1 MEIVLVV
8 MVVFSVVVVTWLT
21 LAQSGEPPARGKPA
35 PEFRLK
41 GTDGAEHALAQSRGR
56 RAVLVFHPQDDTP
69 ECLAV
74 LQRLSDAAAEIEA
87 AGIWLATVVVSDTG
101 TAQAYAA
108 MHGPGSCVLC
118 DTDGRVT
125 KSYGALVNLGFMRFA
140 RKLIVLADT
149 RGNVEHVWRDAVGPQ
164 HVDEL
169 LKAIAA
175 GPATSN

>member
-8 MVVFSVVVVTWLT
+8 MVVFSVVVVAWLS

-35 PEFRLK
+35 PEFRLM
-41 GTDGAEHALAQSRGR
+41 GSDGAEHSLAQLRGR

-74 LQRLSDAAAEIEA
+74 LERLSGAAAQIEA
-87 AGIWLATVVVSDTG
+87 SGASLATVVVSDAG

-108 MHGPGSCVLC
+108 RHGPRSPVVC
-118 DTDGRVT
+118 DTDGKVT
-125 KSYGALVNLGFMRFA
+125 KAYGALVNLGFMKFA
-140 RKLIVLADT
+140 RKLIVLVDA
-149 RGNVEHVWRDAVGPQ
+149 RGIVERVWRDAVGPQ

-169 LKAIAA
+169 LKALALPQS
-175 GPATSN
+175 GSD